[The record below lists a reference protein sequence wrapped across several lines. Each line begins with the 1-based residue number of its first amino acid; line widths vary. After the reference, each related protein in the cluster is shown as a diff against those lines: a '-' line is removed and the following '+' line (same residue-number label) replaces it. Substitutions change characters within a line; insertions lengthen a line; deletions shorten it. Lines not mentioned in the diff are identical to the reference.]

1 MHVKTSSF
9 LFCMRN
15 VPALN
20 YPEQRAHGSRN
31 QPAQLKAVCLQMYFI
46 KDCCYI
52 KKKTLTRITY
62 CITIKKCCFVS
73 SPSLV
78 FLLGTNIHVTEVS
91 GYSLRS
97 KL

>member
-1 MHVKTSSF
+1 MHVKTSYF

-52 KKKTLTRITY
+52 KKKNINKDYILY
-62 CITIKKCCFVS
+62 NNKEVLFCKLSVS
-73 SPSLV
+73 CVSL
-78 FLLGTNIHVTEVS
+78 GN
-91 GYSLRS
+91 
-97 KL
+97 